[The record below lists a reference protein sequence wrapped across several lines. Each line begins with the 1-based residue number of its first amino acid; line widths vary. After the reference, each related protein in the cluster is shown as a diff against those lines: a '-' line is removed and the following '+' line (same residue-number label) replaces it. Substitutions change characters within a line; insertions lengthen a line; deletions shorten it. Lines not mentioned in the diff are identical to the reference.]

1 MNVQYISGFLPW
13 IKNLRAPVSVIIP
26 TLNAEG
32 AFAPLLSS
40 LFEGLDSG
48 VIREVIVA
56 DGGSDDATVI
66 MAEKVGCMV
75 VTGAEGRGEQICNG
89 ILVAKGD
96 WLLILHADS
105 VLEAGWSIELD
116 RYFDKPSKAWYFDLK
131 FDSPHAMARVT
142 SAWANRRA
150 RWFGLPYGD
159 QGLLV
164 NRDLLTSV
172 GGYAELP
179 LMEDVATAQRLKGRL
194 NPLPFTV
201 TTSAA
206 RYESL
211 GWFRQGTKN
220 IWRLLRYYAGASP
233 ESLARDYDRP

>member
-1 MNVQYISGFLPW
+1 M
-13 IKNLRAPVSVIIP
+13 RAPVSVIIP

-40 LFEGLDSG
+40 LFEGLNSG

-56 DGGSDDATVI
+56 DGGSDDATVM
-66 MAEKVGCMV
+66 MAEKVGCLV
-75 VTGAEGRGEQICNG
+75 VTGAEGRGGQICNG
-89 ILVAKGD
+89 ILFAKGD
-96 WLLILHADS
+96 WVLILHADS
-105 VLEAGWSIELD
+105 VLEAGWSVELD
-116 RYFDKPSKAWYFDLK
+116 RYFDKPSKAWYFALK
-131 FDSPHAMARVT
+131 FDSPHPMARVT
-142 SAWANRRA
+142 SAWANQRA

-164 NRDLLTSV
+164 NRDLLTCV
-172 GGYAELP
+172 GGYSDLP
-179 LMEDVATAQRLKGRL
+179 LLEDVATARRLKGRL
-194 NPLPFTV
+194 NQLPFTV
-201 TTSAA
+201 TTSAT
-206 RYESL
+206 RYERS